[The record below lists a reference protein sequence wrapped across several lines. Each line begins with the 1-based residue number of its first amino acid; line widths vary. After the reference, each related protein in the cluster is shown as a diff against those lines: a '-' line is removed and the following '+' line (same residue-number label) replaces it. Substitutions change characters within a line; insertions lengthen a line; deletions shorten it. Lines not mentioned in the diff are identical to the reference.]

1 MSDTGDT
8 QSTDTA
14 ARGSATIGVTG
25 LATMGRNL
33 ARNLARNGY
42 KVALHNRTQAKVDAL
57 VSEFGHE
64 GDFVPST
71 SLEEFVDSLERPRAI
86 IILVKAGAPTDAV
99 IDELV
104 PLLEDGDIVI
114 DAGNAHFADT
124 ARREKALSERGLN
137 FVGSGVSG
145 GEEGALLGP
154 SIMPG
159 GSEASYQKLGPI
171 FERISAH
178 VDGEPCCMHVG
189 PGAAG
194 HFVKMVH
201 NGIEY
206 ADMQLIAEAYD
217 LMREIAGASPEQ
229 LAGIFGEWNKGDLE
243 SFLIELTMQV
253 LSHKDAETGK
263 PFVDI
268 VEDQAEQKGTGRWTV
283 QSALDLGVPVTGIA
297 EATFARSLSGHAE
310 QRSIVRDTFG
320 GEINAQQ
327 VDAAEFIEDVRK
339 ALYAS
344 KIVAYA
350 QGFDQ
355 IRTASD
361 EQDWAIDLGRVA
373 TIWRGGCIIRAR
385 FLNRIREAYDD
396 QPELPT
402 LLAAPF
408 FADVVKENVDAW
420 RRVVA
425 TAAAAGVPAPA
436 FASSLAYF
444 DALRREH
451 LPASLIQ
458 GLRDNFGAH
467 TYRRTDK
474 AGSFHTLW
482 AEPAQQEVVADG

>member
-1 MSDTGDT
+1 MSESSDTQGPGTSD
-8 QSTDTA
+8 
-14 ARGSATIGVTG
+14 RGRATIGVTG

-42 KVALHNRTQAKVDAL
+42 TVALHNRTQSRVDAL
-57 VSEFGHE
+57 VSQFGHE
-64 GDFVPST
+64 GDFIATGSI
-71 SLEEFVDSLERPRAI
+71 EEFVDSLERPRAI
-86 IILVKAGAPTDAV
+86 IIMVKAGAPTDAV

-104 PLLEDGDIVI
+104 PLLEEGDIVI

-124 ARREKALSERGLN
+124 ARREEALRERGLN
-137 FVGSGVSG
+137 FVGTGVSG
-145 GEEGALLGP
+145 GEEGALNGP

-159 GSEASYQKLGPI
+159 GSDESYEKLGPI

-178 VDGEPCCMHVG
+178 VDGAPCCMHVG

-229 LAGIFGEWNKGDLE
+229 LAGIFGEWNRGERE

-253 LSHKDAETGK
+253 LAHRDAETGR

-310 QRSIVRDTFG
+310 QRAVARETFG
-320 GEINAQQ
+320 ADVNPQQ
-327 VDAAEFIEDVRK
+327 VDADAFIEDVRK

-355 IRTASD
+355 IRTASQ
-361 EQDWAIDLGRVA
+361 EQGWDIDLGQVA

-396 QPELPT
+396 QRELPT
-402 LLAAPF
+402 LLAAPY
-408 FADVVKENVDAW
+408 FADAIRQNVSAW

-425 TAAAAGVPAPA
+425 TAAVSGVPAPA

-467 TYRRTDK
+467 TYRRTDR

-482 AEPAQQEVVADG
+482 AEPTQTEVAVD

>member
-1 MSDTGDT
+1 MSDIGETHG
-8 QSTDTA
+8 TA
-14 ARGSATIGVTG
+14 TANEGRATIGVTG

-42 KVALHNRTQAKVDAL
+42 TVALHNRTQARVDAL
-57 VSEFGHE
+57 VRDFGDE
-64 GDFVPST
+64 GDFIASS
-71 SLEEFVDSLERPRAI
+71 SLEEFVESLERPRAI

-104 PLLEDGDIVI
+104 PLLEEGDIVI

-124 ARREKALSERGLN
+124 ARREQALAERGLN
-137 FVGSGVSG
+137 FVGTGVSG

-159 GSEASYQKLGPI
+159 GTDASYQKLGPI

-217 LMREIAGASPEQ
+217 LMREIAGASPQ
-229 LAGIFGEWNKGDLE
+229 RLAEIFGEWNQGELE

-253 LSHKDAETGK
+253 LSHRDAETGK

-268 VEDQAEQKGTGRWTV
+268 VQDQAEQKGTGRWTV

-310 QRSIVRDTFG
+310 QRSVARDTFG
-320 GEINAQQ
+320 AEINPQQ
-327 VDAAEFIEDVRK
+327 VDANAFIDDVRR

-355 IRTASD
+355 IRTAS
-361 EQDWAIDLGRVA
+361 EENDWAIDLGRVA

-396 QPELPT
+396 QPELAT
-402 LLAAPF
+402 LLAAPY
-408 FADVVKENVDAW
+408 FADAVKANVGAW

-425 TAAAAGVPAPA
+425 TAAEAGVPAPA

-482 AEPAQQEVVADG
+482 AEEPQREVAADG